1 MEFKVR
7 LAKSAEILRAYQRD
21 LEYKSMLNFAM
32 VEYFECIMGYRIIQK
47 YRGEI
52 CLLSDFVY

>member
-32 VEYFECIMGYRIIQK
+32 VEYFEFIMGHRII
-47 YRGEI
+47 
-52 CLLSDFVY
+52 